1 MVLDKNDYE
10 ELFGYTEIVQVT
22 QDIIEYAIGLR
33 QQKKMSLGDSII
45 ASTAIVHKRT
55 LVTRNIKDF
64 LWIEDLKIHNP
75 IG

>member
-1 MVLDKNDYE
+1 M
-10 ELFGYTEIVQVT
+10 T

-75 IG
+75 ID